1 MRGWKLSILLAG
13 TLALEA
19 SSRADEFPQMI
30 SGNYFRPI
38 AADPEPETAE
48 TTGPRPFPEPAVIQS
63 GYKAEVNTDPPRQAN
78 RAPAASRELCA
89 PQVLPRAPVERRP
102 CQCPTCIAQRQCPPA
117 HHAAIQSQ
125 PLPPAYPQG
134 MFVAPQGRGEVAGE
148 SRSLG
153 FRGFAIEFPAIRLEL
168 PTIQLPSC
176 IRFRREPEMRVAE
189 TYAPYVP
196 GQPALYG
203 QIAPGGAAQVAP
215 QMQAAPLYRQPPVP
229 PCESQPYAA
238 PEYGPQSC
246 ETATGQIHQQ
256 IEQTTQSIEDLK
268 SKLEQLQEIEKELR
282 QLTDEQEKLLRD
294 IRNRRSSKPPVHAPA
309 PASSERFYFPN

>member
-1 MRGWKLSILLAG
+1 
-13 TLALEA
+13 
-19 SSRADEFPQMI
+19 MI
-30 SGNYFRPI
+30 SGNYFRWTIEDVESP
-38 AADPEPETAE
+38 AAESD
-48 TTGPRPFPEPAVIQS
+48 GPRPFPEPAVIQS
-63 GYKAEVNTDPPRQAN
+63 GYYKEPEAESNADPPKQAN
-78 RAPAASRELCA
+78 RVPAVSRESCA
-89 PQVLPRAPVERRP
+89 PQVLPPEPVERRP
-102 CQCPTCIAQRQCPPA
+102 CQCPTCIAKRQCPPA
-117 HHAAIQSQ
+117 HQAAIQSQ

-168 PTIQLPSC
+168 PTIQMPSF
-176 IRFRREPEMRVAE
+176 IHFRREPEMRVAE

-215 QMQAAPLYRQPPVP
+215 QMQAAPFYRQPPVP

-238 PEYGPQSC
+238 PEQGPRSC
-246 ETATGQIHQQ
+246 ETGTGQIHQQ

-282 QLTDEQEKLLRD
+282 QLTGEQEKLLRD
-294 IRNRRSSKPPVHAPA
+294 VRNRRSGKPPVNAPA
-309 PASSERFYFPN
+309 PASSDRFYFPN